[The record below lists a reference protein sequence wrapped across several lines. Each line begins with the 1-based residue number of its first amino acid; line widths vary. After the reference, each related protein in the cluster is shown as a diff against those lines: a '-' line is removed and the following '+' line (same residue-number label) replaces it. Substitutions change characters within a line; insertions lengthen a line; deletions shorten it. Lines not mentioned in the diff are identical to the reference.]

1 MLREILLL
9 MDFILKEEG
18 LPMRC
23 SASPAVLR
31 RPLVLLAILTFF
43 VSAALSLY
51 RLSLLPAQPRSGE
64 ITASVTEID
73 GRFVT
78 LDSAVLTE
86 DGKTEALNGRLR
98 LKLDGSSELIGAGSR
113 VRIQAE
119 LTPLSPPVNPNG
131 WDERTRYLT
140 DGVIYSGTGELTA
153 YGILPVP
160 SLRTRARSAFRASIA
175 ALWPDEEDS
184 ALMTALLTGSKD
196 DLSDESY
203 AVFRRS
209 GAAHLL
215 AVSGLHVGFVAALVM
230 LCLSFLRKGSP
241 WQTILILLCLGGY
254 LLLAESAFS
263 VFRAFVML
271 AYARLAR
278 SFGRRTD
285 GLSALSAAVIAA
297 LLLRP
302 EQSLCA
308 GFLLSTGA
316 VLGILLLFSRFDALL
331 KRILPLKPLRESI
344 ALTLSAQLGVLPA
357 QCFFFHTF
365 NPLSL
370 LTNLAAVPLSAGVVM
385 LGLPAALL
393 HPLLPGL
400 SALLAFPVRVLL
412 HMLLALCRTVAASP
426 WASLSVPAP
435 SILLMLSFFGVL
447 FLLSPYLSAF
457 AKRAKVV
464 LCVVLSL
471 IFLLSLGLWLPGVC
485 TQPTEAVFLSVG
497 TADSVLLRS
506 PGGNLLVDTG
516 WTGSQAVRAAQ
527 GDGLTIDALI
537 LTHQDADHSGGLE
550 NLLRSVR
557 VRAVYAPKDMPFDS
571 EKLAAAKT
579 VMDEMNI
586 PFYPLQ
592 TGDRLSI
599 GSFQVRVL
607 SPDSVRPGMD
617 NEDSLVLHVLCG
629 QQSLLFLGD
638 IPSQVETAL
647 PLPPCDLVK
656 LAHHGSAKSTSD
668 EMLSTVQPRAAI
680 LSVGTPNRYGFPT
693 QEVISRLNAHH
704 VPAYRTDENG
714 AILADLSAPELS
726 LHAYS
731 PPSFRTLF
739 TGLP

>member
-153 YGILPVP
+153 YGTLPVP

-365 NPLSL
+365 
-370 LTNLAAVPLSAGVVM
+370 
-385 LGLPAALL
+385 
-393 HPLLPGL
+393 
-400 SALLAFPVRVLL
+400 R
-412 HMLLALCRTVAASP
+412 
-426 WASLSVPAP
+426 
-435 SILLMLSFFGVL
+435 
-447 FLLSPYLSAF
+447 
-457 AKRAKVV
+457 
-464 LCVVLSL
+464 
-471 IFLLSLGLWLPGVC
+471 
-485 TQPTEAVFLSVG
+485 
-497 TADSVLLRS
+497 
-506 PGGNLLVDTG
+506 
-516 WTGSQAVRAAQ
+516 
-527 GDGLTIDALI
+527 
-537 LTHQDADHSGGLE
+537 
-550 NLLRSVR
+550 
-557 VRAVYAPKDMPFDS
+557 
-571 EKLAAAKT
+571 
-579 VMDEMNI
+579 
-586 PFYPLQ
+586 
-592 TGDRLSI
+592 
-599 GSFQVRVL
+599 
-607 SPDSVRPGMD
+607 
-617 NEDSLVLHVLCG
+617 
-629 QQSLLFLGD
+629 
-638 IPSQVETAL
+638 
-647 PLPPCDLVK
+647 
-656 LAHHGSAKSTSD
+656 
-668 EMLSTVQPRAAI
+668 
-680 LSVGTPNRYGFPT
+680 
-693 QEVISRLNAHH
+693 
-704 VPAYRTDENG
+704 
-714 AILADLSAPELS
+714 
-726 LHAYS
+726 
-731 PPSFRTLF
+731 FRC
-739 TGLP
+739 